1 MTANRKLDISARR
14 SWFRRRN
21 SPVFRGTTKSKQ
33 AKEAIA
39 RCQDEGDVLA
49 AADVSDFGQQ
59 GLRPL
64 WLLRLH
70 TLYRCSSVITFLLVT
85 AMLVVYGW
93 TVYSQQLWS
102 QAYRKLQTLQRS
114 ERQLTTNNEV
124 LKNQLAQ
131 EAQTS
136 ATKLVSP
143 SPATAIFLRPAP
155 ENSKSATPNTTFNS
169 QSQQQNSMPLGY

>member
-1 MTANRKLDISARR
+1 MAVNRKSDISARR
-14 SWFRRRN
+14 SWFQRRN
-21 SPVFRGTTKSKQ
+21 FSAFGGTTKSKQ
-33 AKEAIA
+33 AKFAIA
-39 RCQDEGDVLA
+39 RCKDKGDVVA
-49 AADVSDFGQQ
+49 ATDISDFSQQ
-59 GLRPL
+59 GLTPL
-64 WLLRLH
+64 WLLHLH
-70 TLYRCSSVITFLLVT
+70 TLYRYSSVMTFLLVT

-102 QAYRKLQTLQRS
+102 QAYRKLQNLQRS

-136 ATKLVSP
+136 AAKLVSP

-155 ENSKSATPNTTFNS
+155 ESSKEATPNTTFNS
-169 QSQQQNSMPLGY
+169 QSQQQNPMPLGY